1 MKYVY
6 NLREGNK
13 DMRSLLGGKGAN
25 LSEMCVLNLNV
36 PSGFIITTDACK
48 DYLLN
53 KNDLNTEIVDQ
64 IIAEIKKVEEMTKKN
79 FGRDGNTLLF
89 SVRSGAPIS
98 MPGMMDT
105 ILNLG
110 LNDNTVIE
118 FASETDNEVMAYDCY
133 RRLIQMYGN
142 VVYGVSSAKF
152 EKALEN
158 HMINCE
164 VKNEREFSADNLK
177 ALIPIYKKIFIENC
191 GKEFPQN
198 VGVQLLSAVESVFS
212 SWNNDRAKTY
222 RKINKISDDLGTAVV
237 VQEMVFGNYNDDS
250 ATGVLFSRN
259 PNTGEKGIYG
269 EFLINA
275 QGEDVVA
282 GIRTPLNIDEM
293 IKVMPTTYKELE
305 KIALYLEEYYKDMQD
320 IEFTIENQNLF
331 ILQTR
336 NAQRSNKAKIKCL
349 LDMLENKE
357 ISKIDFIKRI
367 DIEDVETYLFSQFDQ
382 DALKDHELFAK
393 GLPASS
399 GAASGKICFTE
410 ADVNEV
416 VSKGEK
422 AILVRNETSPEDI
435 SSMHYSDAIVTAL
448 GGMTS
453 HAAVVARGMG
463 KCCVCGATGLVVSE
477 SKKNAIFNNMELK
490 LGDVISVNGTTGE
503 VYVGEV
509 PVKDATLD
517 DNFYKM
523 MDIIDEIK
531 EIDVYANADEG
542 NTGVEAIKY
551 GAEGVGLVRTEHMF
565 FEDGR
570 LQDMQALIMSD
581 TLDERVEFLKKMS
594 KYQIDDFVNLLD
606 VMETRP
612 VSIRLLDPPLHE
624 FLPKKL
630 SQAKVLA
637 EKLGITVEDIRKK
650 ARLLQEEN
658 PMLGHRGC
666 RLAISYPEIYQMQVE
681 SIVTAV
687 VLRKNCGLDSNVKI
701 LLPLITEE
709 NELIYLKK
717 IIDLTTERLLNGQDI
732 DINISLGVMIET
744 PRAALISD
752 RLSKYVDFFSYGTND
767 LTQLTYGF
775 SRDDVAMFLPNYFEK
790 NILGF
795 DPFVSIDKLAVGKL
809 VILSNQFGKVAN
821 PNLTTGIC
829 GEHGGDFESVQFA
842 YNIGLDYVSC
852 GPKRIPVAKLAAA
865 KAVIETGGSCEKQ
878 V

>member
-6 NLREGNK
+6 NLKEGNK
-13 DMRSLLGGKGAN
+13 DMRDLLGGKGAN

-36 PSGFIITTDACK
+36 PSGFVISTEACK

-53 KNDLNTEIVDQ
+53 KNELNSEVVEQVIN
-64 IIAEIKKVEEMTKKN
+64 EIKEIEKITGKY
-79 FGRDGNTLLF
+79 FGKEGKTLLF

-110 LNDNTVIE
+110 LNDETVYE
-118 FASETDNEVMAYDCY
+118 FANETGNETMAFDCY

-142 VVYGVSSAKF
+142 VVMGISSSKF

-158 HMINCE
+158 HMLDCG
-164 VKNEREFSADNLK
+164 VKKESDFNVDELK
-177 ALIPIYKKIFIENC
+177 VLVSLYKKVYKNDT
-191 GKEFPQN
+191 GKDFPQN
-198 VGVQLLSAVESVFS
+198 VGVQLLSSIEAVFS

-222 RKINKISDDLGTAVV
+222 RKINSISDDLGTAVV
-237 VQEMVFGNYNDDS
+237 VQEMVFGNYNDNS

-259 PNTGEKGIYG
+259 PNTGEEGIYG
-269 EFLINA
+269 EYLVNA

-282 GIRTPLNIDEM
+282 GIRTPSNIDELP
-293 IKVMPTTYKELE
+293 KVMPLVYKELE
-305 KIALYLEEYYKDMQD
+305 KIAYYLEDYYKDMQD
-320 IEFTIENQNLF
+320 IEFTVEDGNLF

-336 NAQRSNKAKIKCL
+336 GAQRSNKAKVKCL
-349 LDMLENKE
+349 LDMVKKNEMTKHEFVTALDV
-357 ISKIDFIKRI
+357 S
-367 DIEDVETYLFSQFDQ
+367 DIESYLFSQFDA
-382 DALKDHELFAK
+382 DALKEHELFAT
-393 GLPASS
+393 GLPASA
-399 GAASGKICFTE
+399 GAASGVICFTE
-410 ADVNEV
+410 ADVKDA
-416 VSKGEK
+416 VSNGKN

-435 SSMHYSDAIVTAL
+435 SSMHMSDAIVTAL

-463 KCCVCGATGLVVSE
+463 KCCVCGASGLTVSE
-477 SKKNAIFNNMELK
+477 AKKTASFNGITLG

-503 VYVGEV
+503 VYIGEV
-509 PVKDATLD
+509 DVKDTELD

-523 MDIIDEIK
+523 MSIIDEVK
-531 EIDVYANADEG
+531 EISVYANADEG
-542 NTGVEAIKY
+542 TTGEEAIKY

-565 FEDGR
+565 FEKER
-570 LQDMQALIMSD
+570 LLDMQALIMSN
-581 TLDERVEFLKKMS
+581 TLEERVEFLKKMS

-606 VMETRP
+606 VMEERP

-624 FLPKKL
+624 FLPHKL
-630 SQAKVLA
+630 SQAKVLS
-637 EKLGITVEDIRKK
+637 EKLGIPVEDIRTKIK
-650 ARLLQEEN
+650 SLKEEN

-687 VLRKNCGLDSNVKI
+687 VLRKNKGLNSNVKI
-701 LLPLITEE
+701 ILPLITEE
-709 NELIYLKK
+709 NELVYLKK
-717 IIDLTTERLLNGQDI
+717 IIDITTKRLLNGQDI

-752 RLSKYVDFFSYGTND
+752 KLSQYVDFFSYGTND

-775 SRDDVAMFLPNYFEK
+775 SRDDVAKFLPNYFDK

-809 VILSNQFGKVAN
+809 VILSNQFGKVSN
-821 PNLTTGIC
+821 PELVTGIC
-829 GEHGGDFESVQFA
+829 GEHGGDFDSVQFA

-865 KAVIETGGSCEKQ
+865 QAVVEAGGISEKQ
-878 V
+878 I

>member
-6 NLREGNK
+6 NLKEGNK
-13 DMRSLLGGKGAN
+13 DMRDLLGGKGAN
-25 LSEMCVLNLNV
+25 LSEMCVLNLSV
-36 PSGFIITTDACK
+36 PSGFIISTDACK

-53 KNDLNTEIVDQ
+53 KNDLNSEIVDQ
-64 IIAEIKKVEEMTKKN
+64 VISEIKEIESMTGKY
-79 FGRDGNTLLF
+79 FGKEGKTLLF

-110 LNDNTVIE
+110 LNDETVYE
-118 FASETDNEVMAYDCY
+118 FANETGNAKMAFDCY

-142 VVYGVSSAKF
+142 VVEGISSSKF
-152 EKALEN
+152 EKALEE
-158 HMINCE
+158 HMSNCDA
-164 VKNEREFSADNLK
+164 KNESEFSAEDLE
-177 ALIPIYKKIFIENC
+177 ALIPIYKKVYLDVA

-198 VGVQLLSAVESVFS
+198 VGVQLLSSIEAVFA

-222 RKINKISDDLGTAVV
+222 RKINNISDDLGTAVV
-237 VQEMVFGNYNDDS
+237 VQEMVFGNYNDNS

-282 GIRTPLNIDEM
+282 GIRTPINMDDM
-293 IKVMPTTYKELE
+293 PKVMPVIYKELE
-305 KIALYLEEYYKDMQD
+305 KVSEYLEEYYKDMQD
-320 IEFTIENQNLF
+320 IEFTVEDGKLF

-336 NAQRSNKAKIKCL
+336 NAQRSNKAKVKHL
-349 LDMLENKE
+349 LDMVKRGELTNREF
-357 ISKIDFIKRI
+357 ISKL
-367 DIEDVETYLFSQFDQ
+367 EVSDVETYLFSQFD
-382 DALKDHELFAK
+382 AEELKNHTLFAK
-393 GLPASS
+393 GLPASAGASS
-399 GAASGKICFTE
+399 GRICFNE
-410 ADVNEV
+410 SDVKEV
-416 VSKGEK
+416 VSKGEV

-435 SSMHYSDAIVTAL
+435 SSMHMSDAIVTAL

-463 KCCVCGATGLVVSE
+463 KCCVCGATGLTVNEAARTVT
-477 SKKNAIFNNMELK
+477 FNGEQLK
-490 LGDVISVNGTTGE
+490 GGDIISVNGTTGE
-503 VYVGEV
+503 VFVGAV
-509 PVKDATLD
+509 PVKDTELD
-517 DNFYKM
+517 DNFYEM
-523 MDIIDEIK
+523 MRIIDETK
-531 EIDVYANADEG
+531 ELSVYANADEG
-542 NTGVEAIKY
+542 TTGTEAIKY

-570 LQDMQALIMSD
+570 LLDMQALIMSNS
-581 TLDERVEFLKKMS
+581 LEERVEFLKKMS
-594 KYQIDDFVNLLD
+594 NYQIDDFVNLLD
-606 VMETRP
+606 VMEERP

-624 FLPKKL
+624 FLPHKL
-630 SQAKVLA
+630 AQAKVLA
-637 EKLGITVEDIRKK
+637 EKLGISVEDIRAKIK
-650 ARLLQEEN
+650 SLKEEN

-687 VLRKNCGLDSNVKI
+687 VLRKNKGLNSNVKI
-701 LLPLITEE
+701 ILPLITEE

-717 IIDLTTERLLNGQDI
+717 IIDITTKRLLNGQDI

-752 RLSKYVDFFSYGTND
+752 RLSQYVDFFSYGTND

-775 SRDDVAMFLPNYFEK
+775 SRDDVAKFLPNYFDK

-795 DPFVSIDKLAVGKL
+795 DPFVTIDKLAVGKL

-821 PNLTTGIC
+821 PNLVTGIC

-852 GPKRIPVAKLAAA
+852 GPKRIPIAKLAAA
-865 KAVIETGGSCEKQ
+865 KAVVEAGGTSEKQ
-878 V
+878 I

>member
-1 MKYVY
+1 MKYIY
-6 NLREGNK
+6 NLKEGNK
-13 DMRSLLGGKGAN
+13 DMREILGGKGAN
-25 LSEMCVLNLNV
+25 LSQMCALNLNV
-36 PSGFIITTDACK
+36 PSGFVISTVACK

-53 KNDLNTEIVDQ
+53 KNELNPEVVEQVIS
-64 IIAEIKKVEEMTKKN
+64 EIKVVEQHTQKN
-79 FGRDGNTLLF
+79 FGTAGKTLLF
-89 SVRSGAPIS
+89 SVRSGAPVS

-110 LNDNTVIE
+110 LNDETVVK
-118 FASETDNEVMAYDCY
+118 FAAETNNEKMAYDCY

-142 VVYGVSSAKF
+142 VVAGISSQKFENELAKHIIICNVSS
-152 EKALEN
+152 EL
-158 HMINCE
+158 
-164 VKNEREFSADNLK
+164 EFSANDLK
-177 ALIPIYKKIFIENC
+177 SLIPVYKKVFLDNA

-198 VGVQLLSAVESVFS
+198 VGVQLLSSIEAVFA
-212 SWNNDRAKTY
+212 SWNNERAQTY
-222 RKINKISDDLGTAVV
+222 RRINNISDDLGTAVV
-237 VQEMVFGNYNDDS
+237 VQEMVFGNYNENS

-282 GIRTPLNIDEM
+282 GIRTPFNIDEM
-293 IKVMPTTYKELE
+293 KTSMSSVYEELSTTAE
-305 KIALYLEEYYKDMQD
+305 YLEDYYNDMQD
-320 IEFTIENQNLF
+320 IEFTVEDGNLF

-336 NAQRSNKAKIKCL
+336 NAQRSNKAKVKLL
-349 LDMLENKE
+349 LDLVAEGHITNKE
-357 ISKIDFIKRI
+357 FVSKIAVS
-367 DIEDVETYLFSQFDQ
+367 DVEAYLFTQFDQ
-382 DALKDHELFAK
+382 EELEKHEVFAK
-393 GLPASS
+393 GLPASA
-399 GAASGKICFTE
+399 GAATGKICFTE
-410 ADVNEV
+410 ADVKEV
-416 VSKGEK
+416 VERGER

-435 SSMHYSDAIVTAL
+435 SSMHMSDAIVTAL

-463 KCCVCGATGLVVSE
+463 KCCVCGATGLSVNEATKIV
-477 SKKNAIFNNMELK
+477 KFNGNSLR
-490 LGDVISVNGTTGE
+490 LGDVISVNGTTGK
-503 VYVGEV
+503 VYIGEV
-509 PVKDATLD
+509 PVKDTELD
-517 DNFYKM
+517 DNFYQM
-523 MDIIDEIK
+523 MSIIDEVK

-542 NTGVEAIKY
+542 TTGTEAIKY

-565 FEDGR
+565 FEEGR
-570 LQDMQALIMSD
+570 LLDMQSLIMSD
-581 TLDERVEFLKKMS
+581 TLEERVEFLKNMS
-594 KYQIDDFVNLLD
+594 VYQIDDFVDLLD
-606 VMETRP
+606 VMEDRP

-624 FLPKKL
+624 FLPSKL

-637 EKLGITVEDIRKK
+637 EKLNISVDEIRAKIK
-650 ARLLQEEN
+650 ALKEEN

-687 VLRKNCGLDSNVKI
+687 VMRKNRGLSSNVKI
-701 LLPLITEE
+701 ILPLITEE

-717 IIDLTTERLLNGQDI
+717 LIDITTRRLLNGEDI

-752 RLSKYVDFFSYGTND
+752 RLSQYVDFFSYGTND

-775 SRDDVAMFLPNYFEK
+775 SRDDVAKFLPNYFEK

-821 PNLTTGIC
+821 PNLITGIC
-829 GEHGGDFESVQFA
+829 GEHGGDFDSVQFA

-865 KAVIETGGSCEKQ
+865 KAVIETGGLSEK
-878 V
+878 